1 MASTLRMRTTIS
13 PQQWT
18 FNWGGGGEST
28 PYIAYA
34 WRLHPKTAGYSTNF
48 YMGRQLCPSV
58 QPLPFYILFLPRK
71 GTSFVYLLLTNGSL
85 SPTYL
90 ELCIP
95 FNCCKYTVSKI
106 WINHKTRTFSWL
118 FHCHKI
124 DLLALFMH
132 QNNRFPYPIIY
143 FNLWN
148 VYPFI
153 VSYTWSPKKVPLLSL
168 VLRAVGYFGSFITLC
183 QLAMLDPHLEIRG
196 ALSP

>member
-1 MASTLRMRTTIS
+1 MS
-13 PQQWT
+13 
-18 FNWGGGGEST
+18 NHST
-28 PYIAYA
+28 PHPYIYTIFAQKKY
-34 WRLHPKTAGYSTNF
+34 
-48 YMGRQLCPSV
+48 
-58 QPLPFYILFLPRK
+58 LFRI
-71 GTSFVYLLLTNGSL
+71 TSIDKWYYF
-85 SPTYL
+85 TYL
-90 ELCIP
+90 FRTMHP
-95 FNCCKYTVSKI
+95 FDFNCCKYTVSKI

-132 QNNRFPYPIIY
+132 QNNRFPYPFIY

-153 VSYTWSPKKVPLLSL
+153 FSYTWSPKKVHLLSL

-196 ALSP
+196 ALSPKKIFRPFGPQSGLKIRWSGGGGGWAGPTPGSAIG

>member
-1 MASTLRMRTTIS
+1 M
-13 PQQWT
+13 
-18 FNWGGGGEST
+18 
-28 PYIAYA
+28 
-34 WRLHPKTAGYSTNF
+34 HPF
-48 YMGRQLCPSV
+48 D
-58 QPLPFYILFLPRK
+58 
-71 GTSFVYLLLTNGSL
+71 
-85 SPTYL
+85 
-90 ELCIP
+90 

-132 QNNRFPYPIIY
+132 QNNRFPYPFIY

-153 VSYTWSPKKVPLLSL
+153 VSYTWSPKKVHLLSL

-196 ALSP
+196 ALSPKKIFRPFGPQSGLKIRGSGGGGGGWAGPSPGSAIG